1 MSTMHDLHPITD
13 IAAGRARRAGAE
25 DEFAEAARLIHDLKR
40 LVDAG
45 LVVID
50 EPFFGP
56 ARYRAVYDALDAA

>member
-1 MSTMHDLHPITD
+1 MSTIHDLHSITD
-13 IAAGRARRAGAE
+13 IATGRARRLGAE

-56 ARYRAVYDALDAA
+56 ARYRLVYDELNAA